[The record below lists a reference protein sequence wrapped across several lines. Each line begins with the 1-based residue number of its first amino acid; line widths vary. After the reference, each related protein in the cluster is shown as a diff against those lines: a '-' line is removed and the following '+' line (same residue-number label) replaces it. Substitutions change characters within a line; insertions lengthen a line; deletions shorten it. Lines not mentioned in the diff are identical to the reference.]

1 MKKLIQWL
9 FALCILFF
17 LESCKNDENKQ
28 KILPENLE
36 VVPVKSLSIQ
46 EAKVWYYQD
55 EAVNSKGARL
65 ADSNKKNP
73 IWDDAVQTNVN
84 GEESIVVVPLL
95 IDKPIGYKIRDNREG
110 KVKPENENF
119 VSSDVKT
126 SLIIRKFK
134 NTIERFEM
142 RIIADDSYYYK
153 KGKTKLDKK
162 DFDGYV
168 YIFDSNDNFYSGSVY
183 ENGKPRYNLGK
194 SSKNGRSA
202 SQILICTD
210 WQQQVCYGETC
221 YGWSYLRTTCE
232 YANVDD
238 NSSGGSITVSAI
250 DASLGGGGNSLE
262 AILQLPGVND
272 LWNRLKNV
280 ERAYFTEKYWLL
292 PQAYMA
298 YKQTED
304 MTMFLYCNNTDD
316 GNWNAFKHTYW
327 AATLSASLGPRTAME
342 ITYNHEDGEPQIKK
356 SMDIFNDNLGINI
369 YKSVSGQVSADPT
382 KSKEIILTAILTK
395 INNGS
400 ARRLTPENVPFG
412 SNITQTL
419 IPTNSNNRCR

>member
-1 MKKLIQWL
+1 MKKLNQWL

-17 LESCKNDENKQ
+17 FESCKNDENKQ
-28 KILPENLE
+28 KILPETLE
-36 VVPVKSLSIQ
+36 EVPVKSLSIQ

-65 ADSNKKNP
+65 ADSNKRYP

-84 GEESIVVVPLL
+84 ANESIVVVPLL

-119 VSSDVKT
+119 ISSDVKT

-142 RIIADDSYYYK
+142 RIIADDNYYYK

-210 WQQQVCYGETC
+210 WQQQVCFGETC

-238 NSSGGSITVSAI
+238 NSSGGSITISAI
-250 DASLGGGGNSLE
+250 DASLGGGGGNSLE
-262 AILQLPGVND
+262 AILQLPRVNN
-272 LWNRLKNV
+272 LWNQLKPV
-280 ERAYFTEKYWLL
+280 EKEYFRNKWWVL

-298 YKQTED
+298 FRAAED
-304 MTMFLYCNNTDD
+304 MTEFLYCGYVHTDD
-316 GNWNAFKHTYW
+316 GNWNAFKHAYW
-327 AATLSASLGPRTAME
+327 AATLSASLGPRVAQE
-342 ITYNHEDGEPQIKK
+342 ITYNHEDDEPEIKR
-356 SMDIFNDNLGINI
+356 SMDIFNDNLGINTF
-369 YKSVSGQVSADPT
+369 KSVSSQISANPSRAT
-382 KSKEIILTAILTK
+382 EILLAAILNK
-395 INNGS
+395 INTGQG
-400 ARRLTPENVPFG
+400 RRLLP
-412 SNITQTL
+412 IQTSAQYL
-419 IPTNSNNRCR
+419 NYTNADDRCR